1 MLKHLHPNS
10 KLVLLGIINKI
21 WTNDLFPD
29 QWKKAILI
37 PVPKANKDPDNVRNY
52 RPIAMTSVLCKLMER
67 MVNKRLWWLLEN
79 NVSFLMY
86 SAVFVKIVLASTT
99 LYALRIIY

>member
-79 NVSFLMY
+79 KRLISNVQCGFRQNRSCLDY
-86 SAVFVKIVLASTT
+86 LIL
-99 LYALRIIY
+99 L